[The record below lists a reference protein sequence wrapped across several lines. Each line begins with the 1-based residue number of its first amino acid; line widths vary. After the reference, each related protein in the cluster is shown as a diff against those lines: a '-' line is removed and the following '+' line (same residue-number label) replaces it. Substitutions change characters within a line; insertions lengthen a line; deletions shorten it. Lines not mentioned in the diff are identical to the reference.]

1 VIGMAVREYGEP
13 LERLELPEPELSSG
27 YALLDVLTCGVC
39 FTDVKTSRGRQPYSD
54 RLALPHVP
62 GHEICAGVVRADPPV
77 LEPGTVVVVYHLWP
91 CGRCGRCRAGVE
103 QLCQNPQGWT
113 GFMTPGGFQQRLA
126 APIDRLTVV
135 PPEIDPVEAAPLT
148 CAVGTSYRAVITRGG
163 VRGGSTAVVIGLGG
177 VGIHALQIVHAVGAR
192 AVGIDVSER
201 AREVAGEFGLDA
213 LDAENA
219 EVEDRVT
226 EISGG
231 DGVDVVI
238 DTVGSESTLGRAFRL
253 VRPAGRIVGVGYSV
267 ESHLGA
273 VPTARFVLEE
283 IELVGSR
290 YVTRD
295 ELDDAVRMVA
305 DGRVRPVID
314 RVIPLERA
322 NEALTALEDGD
333 PVGRIVLDVAGVR

>member
-13 LERLELPEPELSSG
+13 LERLELPEPELTAG
-27 YALLDVLTCGVC
+27 YALLEVLTCGVC

-54 RLALPHVP
+54 RLTLPHVP
-62 GHEICAGVVRADPPV
+62 GHEICARVVRADPPV

-103 QLCQNPQGWT
+103 QLCQNPVGWT

-148 CAVGTSYRAVITRGG
+148 CAIGTSYRAVVTRAG
-163 VRGGSTAVVIGLGG
+163 VRAGTTAVVGLGG

-192 AVGIDVSER
+192 AIGIDVSER
-201 AREVAGEFGLDA
+201 AREVAGELGLEA
-213 LDAENA
+213 LDAA
-219 EVEDRVT
+219 DTHVEDRVT

-267 ESHLGA
+267 ESNLGS

-290 YVTRD
+290 YVARD
-295 ELDDAVRMVA
+295 ELDDVVRMVA

-333 PVGRIVLDVAGVR
+333 VVGRIVLDVAGVR